1 MQPAAQLPAIIL
13 AAGRGERMRP
23 LTDACPK
30 PLLTVRGKPLMQWT
44 LEALL
49 TAGVRDVTVNTAWLG
64 RQIED
69 YFDRQRLAHI
79 AASLSKREQ
88 IELRFSS
95 EGRDFGRALETA
107 GGIARA
113 LPLIGQGAGAA
124 DPAGDAFWAVA
135 GDIYAPDFAFAA
147 QDAARFLASG
157 RLAHLWLVPN
167 PSHHP
172 RGDFGISPEGLAID
186 GPDALPAAGPPQGGQ
201 APSGGSAAGEAAQ
214 RGGQNFFMRHT
225 FSAIALYRRAL
236 FTPPWCDIPPGNPQG
251 IVVPLLPL
259 LRRAMAAGR
268 VSAQLYT
275 GSWTDVGTPER
286 LAQLNAETQVDTVFD
301 TKLS

>member
-1 MQPAAQLPAIIL
+1 MNTTQLPALIL

-23 LTDACPK
+23 LTDTCPK

-49 TAGVRDVTVNTAWLG
+49 TAGAHDVAVNTAWLG

-69 YFDRQRLAHI
+69 YFDNGRLARI
-79 AASLSKREQ
+79 AQSCRVQKPIR
-88 IELRFSS
+88 LRFSS

-113 LPLIGQGAGAA
+113 LPLLAQNSDHAA
-124 DPAGDAFWAVA
+124 DSAFWAVA
-135 GDIYAPDFAFAA
+135 GDVFAPDFAFPEPEV
-147 QDAARFLASG
+147 RCFLAGG

-167 PSHHP
+167 PPHHP
-172 RGDFGISPEGLAID
+172 QGDFGLSPDGLAVD
-186 GPDALPAAGPPQGGQ
+186 GPGVHDA
-201 APSGGSAAGEAAQ
+201 
-214 RGGQNFFMRHT
+214 RYT
-225 FSAIALYRRAL
+225 FSAIALYRRTL
-236 FTPPWCDIPPGNPQG
+236 FAPPWCDIPPGNPHG
-251 IVVPLLPL
+251 IAAPLAPL
-259 LRRAMAAGR
+259 LRRAMAAGH

-286 LAQLNAETQVDTVFD
+286 LAQLNAIDGPI
-301 TKLS
+301 